1 MIASLID
8 QEIRH
13 GALESKGAW
22 SKGEAVTGHRL
33 VAAISRCFVHAMN
46 WLGAEFAVAAV
57 ADRLLPVAD
66 VTGARMIGT
75 TWVPFPD
82 DRYRTVALAWRR
94 TLSYE
99 LSSPENQ
106 LALRRVEGEQLA
118 RGPRP
123 ASIGPIDAGTLA
135 TTLAPPLGSRRQ
147 PARTA

>member
-1 MIASLID
+1 
-8 QEIRH
+8 
-13 GALESKGAW
+13 
-22 SKGEAVTGHRL
+22 
-33 VAAISRCFVHAMN
+33 MN

-66 VTGARMIGT
+66 VTGAWMIGT
-75 TWVPFPD
+75 QGVPFPD

-106 LALRRVEGEQLA
+106 LALRIEGEQLA

-123 ASIGPIDAGTLA
+123 ASIGPIDVGSTRDHARR
-135 TTLAPPLGSRRQ
+135 PLVLDVTQRAQREYCASCARILRCRLLTVTASSASNSPRSFRRRHE
-147 PARTA
+147 P